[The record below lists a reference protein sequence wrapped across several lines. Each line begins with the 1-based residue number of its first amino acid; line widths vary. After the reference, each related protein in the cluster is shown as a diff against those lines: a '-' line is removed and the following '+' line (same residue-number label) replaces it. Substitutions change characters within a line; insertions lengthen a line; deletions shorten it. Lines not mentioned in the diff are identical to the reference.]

1 MDEEMVKEAEDSAES
16 DAERAERLAG
26 ELASLKESIENERA
40 ENRRM
45 MGEYSEFSEL
55 FPDVSLKS
63 VSESVWEDVK
73 KGIPLAAAYALYD
86 RKNELA
92 ARCAAAVNER
102 NSRESA
108 GAVKGGGSD
117 EYYSPAEVRAMSHSD
132 VRANFDK
139 IMASMKKWK

>member
-63 VSESVWEDVK
+63 VSESVW
-73 KGIPLAAAYALYD
+73 AAKLVS
-86 RKNELA
+86 EA
-92 ARCAAAVNER
+92 AT
-102 NSRESA
+102 
-108 GAVKGGGSD
+108 
-117 EYYSPAEVRAMSHSD
+117 
-132 VRANFDK
+132 
-139 IMASMKKWK
+139 